1 MMSDEEESP
10 AMSSYVI
17 VSYNDKKY
25 YINGNEDSHI
35 EELKKDVVMNI
46 LGHAPSLTE
55 CAHYSLFYNG
65 LALEESKTIQE
76 YSIIE
81 KEIDCKIVSNYHIR
95 VYNVFDELEKDISFG
110 SPISIANVLH
120 CVSADCAD
128 EYFLTR
134 KGSSIVLRNNIYKS
148 TDVTRI
154 YMFVYYCST
163 STLRRCNNRS
173 IHYR

>member
-81 KEIDCKIVSNYHIR
+81 KEIDCKKYPTIIF
-95 VYNVFDELEKDISFG
+95 VFTM
-110 SPISIANVLH
+110 
-120 CVSADCAD
+120 
-128 EYFLTR
+128 FLT
-134 KGSSIVLRNNIYKS
+134 N
-148 TDVTRI
+148 
-154 YMFVYYCST
+154 
-163 STLRRCNNRS
+163 
-173 IHYR
+173 